1 MKPALAKVLTLLI
14 PLFLLGE
21 GLWGLFSPVVFGVFT
36 TNRTH
41 AVVHI
46 LLGGVGLVA
55 RQRGS
60 LKSFFG
66 FLGSLLVVV
75 AVIWLVPAT
84 RAIPSDLLNL
94 NGAGAALNLVLGAVA
109 LVIAFTA
116 APQRRFG
123 LPTTGRTRAPFQS

>member
-1 MKPALAKVLTLLI
+1 MKPSLSQVLTLII
-14 PLFLLGE
+14 PLFLLGD

-36 TNRTH
+36 TNRVH
-41 AVVHI
+41 AIIHV
-46 LLGGVGLVA
+46 LLGVIGLVV
-55 RQRGS
+55 RQWGS

-116 APQRRFG
+116 APRRRFG
-123 LPTTGRTRAPFQS
+123 LPTSGKPRAPFQS